1 MTNDLNTLS
10 GALLEM
16 KDQLIYELGQ
26 KGVTASY
33 DSTTGLLGLIGRIA
47 DIQQGGGGSCYHIE
61 FTSDSYVAISNV
73 ATVTIYLQ
81 ENYAPKTGASVT
93 ITGGS
98 STVTATTDS
107 DGIATANV
115 TVTSATTL
123 TATYSNVS
131 DTASVT
137 LRTYYLQDDASSDNS
152 SSLFGNSIALRN
164 SGSNTTSWNSN
175 GYYRITTVGSN
186 KESMRVL
193 SDLTGLTDDF
203 VFEYDSYT
211 EQTDG
216 TSGLVIY
223 NGSSAWEKLTDNVDG
238 SKLYWY
244 GYNNGSFHETAL
256 YGSAITYQKWVH
268 YKYTIQGTSFKMEAY
283 VNDTLVFE
291 HTETIHFTRGSS
303 TQYGFNSEW
312 GSGRTTRYKNIQA
325 YSI

>member
-1 MTNDLNTLS
+1 MTNDLTTLS

-47 DIQQGGGGSCYHIE
+47 DIQTGGGSCYHIE
-61 FTSDSYVAISNV
+61 FTEDSYVAISNV

-137 LRTYYLQDDASSDNS
+137 VRTYLINDDASSDNS
-152 SSLFGNSIALRN
+152 SSLFGSSISLRS
-164 SGSNTTSWNSN
+164 SGSNTTGYNNN
-175 GYYRITTVGSN
+175 GYYTITTSGSN
-186 KESMRVL
+186 RESMRVL
-193 SDLTGLTDDF
+193 NDLTGVSGDF

-223 NGSSAWEKLTDNVDG
+223 NGSSAWEKLTDNVDS
-238 SKLYWY
+238 SKRLWY
-244 GYNNGSFHETAL
+244 GYHDGSFHETAL
-256 YGSAITYQKWVH
+256 TGTEYTYQKWVH
-268 YKYTIQGTSFKMEAY
+268 YKYTLQGTSFKME
-283 VNDTLVFE
+283 VFINDTLVFTD
-291 HTETIHFTRGSS
+291 TETIHFTRGSS

-325 YSI
+325 YLL